1 MRLLELQID
10 WSKQLDIRV
19 FAIVEGAD
27 ADQPC
32 GDGVTD
38 CWREVASW
46 TARELDRAFYDAA
59 RVQYYD
65 LFDAECPRLPE
76 GAVLPVVL
84 VGGDPITV
92 GKKIAV
98 PAIWK
103 ALAARGVAAGG
114 DRMSR

>member
-1 MRLLELQID
+1 MT
-10 WSKQLDIRV
+10 V
-19 FAIVEGAD
+19 IVEIVGVLVA
-27 ADQPC
+27 C
-32 GDGVTD
+32 GDEVTD
-38 CWREVASW
+38 SWREVASW
-46 TARELDRAFYDAA
+46 TARELDRTFGGAV

-92 GKKIAV
+92 GKKISV